1 MRYLLDTNI
10 AIFMILGEED
20 EFSPEVRNI
29 LSDFS
34 NTLYISALSVVEIGF
49 LFKRKKIM
57 TQYKSLDALVKSLK
71 EQFYL
76 NILHSSE
83 SHLQQYLRLEIAPNH
98 SDQID
103 HFIVSQAIAD
113 KMPLISSDR
122 QFQNY
127 VPQKLNFV
135 FNRR

>member
-1 MRYLLDTNI
+1 
-10 AIFMILGEED
+10 
-20 EFSPEVRNI
+20 
-29 LSDFS
+29 
-34 NTLYISALSVVEIGF
+34 
-49 LFKRKKIM
+49 M